1 MRFGSVTV
9 LMALAALQ
17 LSACAS
23 GQATPR
29 GPNPIA
35 GQQFYLDSNDV
46 AAQQVNEWRL
56 QDKGKDAG
64 ILERVSLQPVAA
76 WFTSQTEVKTR
87 VQSLAERA
95 GAAGRSALLVAYYIP
110 NRDCGAFSGGGASS
124 PAAYRQWIE
133 QFAAG
138 IGRTRATVIVE
149 PDAVAQTLSRCLPAG
164 VAAERYSL
172 LSFAVGVL
180 RRNRNTTV
188 YLDAGNPGWI
198 RDLHQLAHVMRLS
211 GIAHAQGFALNISN
225 FYRVPVVTA
234 YGRRLSAL
242 LGGKHFVID
251 TSRNGNGP
259 DTAKGDEPKWC
270 NPPGRALGPNPTTR
284 TGIPL
289 VDGLLWVKQPGS
301 SDGACRPGEPR
312 AGQWWPDYAL
322 ELARNSKG

>member
-1 MRFGSVTV
+1 MRFGSATF
-9 LMALAALQ
+9 LMALLALQ

-46 AAQQVNEWRL
+46 AAQQVTEWRL
-56 QDKGKDAG
+56 QDKGEEAG

-76 WFTSQTEVKTR
+76 WFTGQSEVKQL
-87 VQSLAERA
+87 VQRRGEK
-95 GAAGRSALLVAYYIP
+95 AAADGRSALLVAYDIP
-110 NRDCGAFSGGGASS
+110 DRDCGAFSGGGASS
-124 PAAYRQWIE
+124 ATAYEQWIE

-138 IGRTRATVIVE
+138 IGSTRATVIVE
-149 PDAVAQTLSRCLPAG
+149 PDAVAQTLSHCLPASVG
-164 VAAERYSL
+164 AQRYGL

-180 RRNRNTTV
+180 RRNKNTTV

-198 RDLHQLAHVMRLS
+198 RDLHQLAHAMRLS
-211 GIAHAQGFALNISN
+211 GIAHAQGFALNVSN

-259 DTAKGDEPKWC
+259 DTDKANPPTWC
-270 NPPGRALGPNPTTR
+270 NPPGRALGPNPTTH

-289 VDGLLWVKQPGS
+289 VDGFLWVKQPGS
-301 SDGACRPGEPR
+301 SDGSCRPGEPR

-322 ELARNSKG
+322 ELARNSVG